1 MRLRSPSSPQAHKRR
16 ASCFV
21 APLACLRMLAA
32 LAVFQLSAAAHL
44 ARDAVEYLLTGEHH
58 DDEHDHGREC
68 PPG

>member
-1 MRLRSPSSPQAHKRR
+1 
-16 ASCFV
+16 
-21 APLACLRMLAA
+21 MLAA